1 MEELLHQK
9 SKLNTVYST
18 ILVAND
24 DETYALFQ
32 DFAKVVRNFN
42 YWKKSSP
49 TKSSISGGAETAQP
63 SSFLSEQGVR
73 IGALKAVDAKTRPSK
88 ASISAKWLWDQC
100 GGSHSSLQVSA
111 HLMGNALPLAVHE
124 ICIKYR
130 NKEAELQ
137 AALFELIGTDHMEL
151 LHVLVQNAS
160 GIATCIQREDLQRLL
175 GAENSNTANTT
186 RKVQGNNQQQ
196 HAQKLREEA
205 LEALNIA
212 AIAKAEAESATIKS
226 TATISGGSS
235 ITHSV
240 TRASEKLLLKE
251 AKRAAKIASAAVARA
266 NEAGI
271 TVGEEH
277 LLSSLDISSLRDE
290 ADNFQKTKGLAGMT
304 EESLQLMKANLLP
317 EGSKQYYESRG
328 LPLETKREYG
338 DGYEKVVIPP
348 RTLDKSKR
356 HPRVK
361 ISDVMSMVESM
372 AFAGTEYLNPMQSV
386 VFESAFLSQ
395 EVCWMQSSLL
405 SFQAICTKLSC
416 CLIM

>member
-1 MEELLHQK
+1 
-9 SKLNTVYST
+9 
-18 ILVAND
+18 
-24 DETYALFQ
+24 
-32 DFAKVVRNFN
+32 
-42 YWKKSSP
+42 
-49 TKSSISGGAETAQP
+49 
-63 SSFLSEQGVR
+63 
-73 IGALKAVDAKTRPSK
+73 
-88 ASISAKWLWDQC
+88 
-100 GGSHSSLQVSA
+100 
-111 HLMGNALPLAVHE
+111 MGNALPLAVHE
-124 ICIKYR
+124 ICIKYM
-130 NKEAELQ
+130 NIEAELQ

-160 GIATCIQREDLQRLL
+160 GIATCIRREDLQRLL
-175 GAENSNTANTT
+175 AAENSNTSNTT
-186 RKVQGNNQQQ
+186 TKVQGNIQQQ
-196 HAQKLREEA
+196 HAHKLREEA

-226 TATISGGSS
+226 TTAISGSNS

-240 TRASEKLLLKE
+240 TRASEKILLKE
-251 AKRAAKIASAAVARA
+251 AKRATKIAAAAVARA

-290 ADNFQKTKGLAGMT
+290 ADNFQKKKGLAGMT
-304 EESLQLMKANLLP
+304 EESLQLMKVNLLP

-348 RTLDKSKR
+348 RTMDKSKR
-356 HPRVK
+356 HARVK
-361 ISDVMSMVESM
+361 ISDVMSTVEST

-395 EVCWMQSSLL
+395 EVCLMQNSILT
-405 SFQAICTKLSC
+405 F
-416 CLIM
+416 